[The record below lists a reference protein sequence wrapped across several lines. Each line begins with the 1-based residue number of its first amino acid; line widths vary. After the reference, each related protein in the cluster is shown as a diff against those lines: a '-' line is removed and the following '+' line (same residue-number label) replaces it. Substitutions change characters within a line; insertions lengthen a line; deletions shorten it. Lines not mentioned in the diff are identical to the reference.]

1 MTDDTH
7 APRALVGIIANPASG
22 KDIRRIVDH
31 ATTFDNQSKIG
42 LMRCALVG
50 MAAAGVDEALIMPD
64 VQRLGERTLDGLR
77 HSGDVVPQAGI
88 LEMPVTD
95 QAADSERAAELLR
108 AAGAGCILV
117 LGGDGTARAVSKGAG
132 QVPLLAVST
141 GTNNVLPSFVEGT
154 VAGLAAGAV
163 ATGRVPLEQA
173 ALRSK
178 WLELWINGAP
188 CDRALVDAVSLVG
201 AFVGSRA
208 VWRVEDLRQVVV
220 TRADPATIGLS
231 AIAGVLRPTTPHE
244 PLGVALTLD
253 PAAERRVRVAL
264 GPGLVRE
271 VGITGQR
278 TLAIGERVPLDAQ
291 RPLVVALD
299 GERERVLYAGDS
311 GELLLRADG
320 PWLVD
325 APRTLRALAA
335 QGFFER

>member
-1 MTDDTH
+1 MTAQP
-7 APRALVGIIANPASG
+7 APALVGIIANPASG
-22 KDIRRIVDH
+22 KDIRRVVAH
-31 ATTFDNQSKIG
+31 AFTLDNQSKIG

-50 MAAAGVDEALIMPD
+50 MAAAGVARVLIMPD
-64 VQRLGERTLDGLR
+64 TQRLGERTLDGLR
-77 HSGDVVPQAGI
+77 HSGDIVPSATI

-95 QAADSERAAELLR
+95 QAADSERAAALLR

-117 LGGDGTARAVSKGAG
+117 LGGDGTARVVSKGAG
-132 QVPLLAVST
+132 QVPLVAVST

-154 VAGLAAGAV
+154 VAGLAVGAV
-163 ATGRVPLEQA
+163 ATGRVPLEQV

-188 CDRALVDAVSLVG
+188 CDRALVDAVALAG
-201 AFVGSRA
+201 GFVGSRA

-231 AIAGVLRPTTPHE
+231 AIAGVVRPVAPDE
-244 PLGVALTLD
+244 PRGLALTLHPD
-253 PAAERRVRVAL
+253 APRRVLAAV

-271 VGITGQR
+271 VGVASER
-278 TLAIGERVPLDAQ
+278 VLAIGAGAVLADE

-299 GERERVLYAGDS
+299 GEREQVLYAGDS
-311 GELLLRADG
+311 GELVLRDDG

-325 APRTLRALAA
+325 APRALRALAA